1 MPGDAGRALG
11 DALEADTADG
21 GQVAG
26 NERKDAGGDEGD
38 DAGGEDEGKRQPG
51 DFQLLHLLHR
61 ADEALECLLAA
72 QGFRDAPIPIDDVR
86 GG

>member
-1 MPGDAGRALG
+1 MTRDLLEGDA
-11 DALEADTADG
+11 ADRREI
-21 GQVAG
+21 AG

-72 QGFRDAPIPIDDVR
+72 QGFRDAPFGIDDVR